1 MQKKVNI
8 YPQRPITTINPPI
21 RSTIKGVYMP
31 IDIIRECIINRAIV
45 EEVLDNGEV
54 VNLDFTNFDKDNE
67 TPVEFV
73 APKEAEPVA
82 LEEPIIEDETILEE
96 PTVEE
101 VVETADIEEASI
113 EAVTEEK
120 DTTAETENIH
130 KSNKK
135 NKR

>member
-21 RSTIKGVYMP
+21 RSTIKGVHMP

-73 APKEAEPVA
+73 APKEAEPV
-82 LEEPIIEDETILEE
+82 IIEE
-96 PTVEE
+96 PTTEEGSIPEERAVEE

-113 EAVTEEK
+113 EVVTEEEN
-120 DTTAETENIH
+120 TTVETENDH